1 MKLKLRRPTGR
12 VLRRVLPIAI
22 PLLVVGVLV
31 VRGSR
36 TGNFPHVKTSA
47 GQAATSSAPPPST
60 APADL
65 TAVSLVG
72 VGGTTTT
79 TPIRSTGTAHLSGTV
94 TTAQG
99 PAPGPVP
106 GAIVRLEHLAGPTVT
121 TDVVAG
127 PDGHYDAPNI
137 AGGRYRVRAFLAP
150 NFAQTEPPVF
160 FLADGEQR
168 TLDLSMENFDGFTV
182 TSADAPDPPA
192 LNQPATL
199 AVRVA
204 TRRVDANGIVRV
216 QPVPS
221 AIVDLT
227 GITGWSVSGPP
238 TGVTNANGDV
248 AFTLVCRTAG
258 TTQVQIAVRAD
269 TADQPHPATMT
280 TSACV
285 DTTPTTATSS
295 STSPP
300 GSSKSPVPSTSPAPN

>member
-1 MKLKLRRPTGR
+1 MKVKLRRPTGR
-12 VLRRVLPIAI
+12 KLRRVLPVAI
-22 PLLVVGVLV
+22 PLLVVSVFV
-31 VRGSR
+31 IRGSR
-36 TGNFPHVKTSA
+36 TGSFPNVETSA
-47 GQAATSSAPPPST
+47 GQGATSSTPPPST
-60 APADL
+60 APSDL
-65 TAVSLVG
+65 TAVSLGG

-94 TTAQG
+94 TTTQG
-99 PAPGPVP
+99 PTPGPVA

-121 TDVVAG
+121 TDVIAG

-150 NFAQTEPPVF
+150 NFAQTDPPVF

-168 TLDLSMENFDGFTV
+168 TVDLSMENFDGLTV
-182 TSADAPDPPA
+182 TSAAAPDPPA
-192 LNQPATL
+192 LNQRATL

-204 TRRVDANGIVRV
+204 TRRVDGNGIVRV
-216 QPVPS
+216 QAVPN

-227 GITGWSVSGPP
+227 GITGWSVTGPP
-238 TGVTNANGDV
+238 SAVTDASGDTS
-248 AFTLVCRTAG
+248 FTLVCRTPG

-269 TADQPHPATMT
+269 AADQPHPATMT

-285 DTTPTTATSS
+285 DTTPTTATT

-300 GSSKSPVPSTSPAPN
+300 SSSKSSGPSASSPN